1 MMVKAHGCCRLF
13 CPALLE
19 TWPFLVKKTKEKEMS
34 HNFTESYDVI
44 VIGAGH
50 AGVEASLAASR
61 MGCKVLLATINIEML
76 AFMPCNPSIG
86 GSAKGIVVREVD
98 ALGGEMA
105 KNIDKSYI
113 QMKML
118 NTGKGPAVRALRAQA
133 DKELYSKEMRKTVE
147 NQENL
152 TLRQTM
158 INEILVEDGKVIGV
172 KTATQQEYAAKAVI
186 VTTGTALRGEI
197 IIGDLKYS
205 SGPNHSLAAI
215 PLADNLRDLGFE
227 IGRFKTGTPPRVK
240 ASSINYDVTEIQ
252 PGDEK
257 ANHFSYT
264 SRDEDYV
271 KDQVPCWLTYTNA
284 ESHEIIQNNLHR
296 APMFSGIVK
305 GVGPRYCP
313 SIEDKIVR
321 FADKERHQLF
331 LEPEGRDTEE
341 VYVQGLS
348 TSLPEDVQKDL
359 VHSIKGLENAE
370 MMRTGYAIEYDMIMP
385 HQLRA
390 TLETKKISGLFTA
403 GQTNGTSGYEEA
415 AGQGIIAGINAA
427 LKIQGKPELIL
438 KRSDGYI
445 GVMID
450 DLVTKG
456 TVEPY
461 RLLTSRA
468 EYRLILRHDNADM
481 RLTEIGREIGLVDD
495 ERWARFEIKKN
506 QFDNE
511 MKRLESIKL
520 KPVKETN
527 AKIEALG
534 FKALTDAVTAKEFMR
549 RPEVS
554 YQDVVQFIGPAA
566 EELDEKIIELIETEI
581 KYEGYISKALD
592 QVEKMKRMEEKRIP
606 ANIDWDDI
614 DSIATEARQKFK
626 KINPETIGQA
636 SRISGVNPADISILM
651 VYLEGKSRSISK
663 NKAKS

>member
-1 MMVKAHGCCRLF
+1 M
-13 CPALLE
+13 
-19 TWPFLVKKTKEKEMS
+19 TY
-34 HNFTESYDVI
+34 NFTEKYDII

-105 KNIDKSYI
+105 KTIDKTYI

-158 INEILVEDGKVIGV
+158 IDEILVEDGKVVGV
-172 KTATQQEYAAKAVI
+172 RTATHQEYAAKAVI

-205 SGPNHSLAAI
+205 SGPNHSLASI
-215 PLADNLRDLGFE
+215 NLADNLKELGLE

-252 PGDEK
+252 PGDE
-257 ANHFSYT
+257 APNHFSYT

-271 KDQVPCWLTYTNA
+271 KDQVPCWLTYTNGT
-284 ESHEIIQNNLHR
+284 SHEIIQNNLHR
-296 APMFSGIVK
+296 APMFTGVVK

-331 LEPEGRDTEE
+331 LEPEGRNTEE

-348 TSLPEDVQKDL
+348 TSLPEDVQRDL

-370 MMRTGYAIEYDMIMP
+370 MMRTGYAIEYDMVLP

-427 LKIQGKPELIL
+427 LKVQGKPELIL

-456 TVEPY
+456 TIEPY

-481 RLTEIGREIGLVDD
+481 RLTKMGREIGLVDD

-511 MKRLESIKL
+511 MKRLDSIKL

-527 AKIEALG
+527 AKVEEMG
-534 FKALTDAVTAKEFMR
+534 FKPLTDAVTAKEFLR

-554 YQDVVQFIGPAA
+554 YQDVVAFIGPAA
-566 EELDEKIIELIETEI
+566 EDLDDKIIELIETEI
-581 KYEGYISKALD
+581 KYEGYISKAMD
-592 QVEKMKRMEEKRIP
+592 QVAKMKRMEEKRIP

-626 KINPETIGQA
+626 LINPETIGQA

-651 VYLEGKSRSISK
+651 VYLEGKNRSISK
-663 NKAKS
+663 NQEKKA

>member
-1 MMVKAHGCCRLF
+1 MI
-13 CPALLE
+13 
-19 TWPFLVKKTKEKEMS
+19 

-527 AKIEALG
+527 AKVEELG

>member
-1 MMVKAHGCCRLF
+1 M
-13 CPALLE
+13 
-19 TWPFLVKKTKEKEMS
+19 TY
-34 HNFTESYDVI
+34 NFTERYDII

-105 KNIDKSYI
+105 KNIDKTYI

-158 INEILVEDGKVIGV
+158 IDEILVENGKVVGV
-172 KTATQQEYAAKAVI
+172 RTATHQEYGAKAVI

-205 SGPNHSLAAI
+205 SGPNHSLASI
-215 PLADNLRDLGFE
+215 NLADNLKQLGLE

-240 ASSINYDVTEIQ
+240 ASSINYDETEIQ
-252 PGDEK
+252 PGDE
-257 ANHFSYT
+257 APNHFSYT

-271 KDQVPCWLTYTNA
+271 KDQVPCWLTYTNGH
-284 ESHEIIQNNLHR
+284 SHEIIQNNLHR
-296 APMFSGIVK
+296 APMFTGVVK

-331 LEPEGRDTEE
+331 LEPEGRNTEE

-348 TSLPEDVQKDL
+348 TSLPEDVQRDL
-359 VHSIKGLENAE
+359 VHSIKGLEKAE
-370 MMRTGYAIEYDMIMP
+370 MMRTGYAIEYDMVLP

-456 TVEPY
+456 TIEPY

-481 RLTEIGREIGLVDD
+481 RLTEMGRAIGLVDD
-495 ERWARFEIKKN
+495 ERWQRFETKKY
-506 QFDNE
+506 QFENE
-511 MKRLESIKL
+511 MKRLDSIKL

-527 AKIEALG
+527 EKVAAMG
-534 FKALTDAVTAKEFMR
+534 FKPLTDAVTAKEFLR

-554 YQDVVQFIGPAA
+554 YQDVVEFIGPAA
-566 EELDEKIIELIETEI
+566 EELDDKIIELIETEI
-581 KYEGYISKALD
+581 KYEGYISKAMD

-626 KINPETIGQA
+626 LINPETIGQA

-663 NKAKS
+663 NKANH

>member
-1 MMVKAHGCCRLF
+1 MTHTFA
-13 CPALLE
+13 E
-19 TWPFLVKKTKEKEMS
+19 
-34 HNFTESYDVI
+34 NYDVI

-50 AGVEASLAASR
+50 AGVEAGLAASR
-61 MGCKVLLATINIEML
+61 MGCKTLLATINLDMV

-86 GSAKGIVVREVD
+86 GSAKGIVVREID
-98 ALGGEMA
+98 ALGGEMGR
-105 KNIDKSYI
+105 NIDKTYI

-118 NTGKGPAVRALRAQA
+118 NMGKGPAVRALRAQA
-133 DKELYSKEMRKTVE
+133 DKAEYAAEMKRTVE
-147 NQENL
+147 RQENL

-158 INEILVEDGKVIGV
+158 IDEILVEDGKVIGV
-172 KTATQQEYAAKAVI
+172 RTATNQKFSAKAVV

-205 SGPNHSLAAI
+205 SGPNNSLASI
-215 PLADNLRDLGFE
+215 TLADNLKELGLE
-227 IGRFKTGTPPRVK
+227 IGRFKTGTPPRVN
-240 ASSINYDVTEIQ
+240 ARTINYEETEIQ

-257 ANHFSYT
+257 PNHFSFL
-264 SRDEDYV
+264 SKDEDYLQ
-271 KDQVPCWLTYTNA
+271 DQIPCWLTYTNA
-284 ESHEIIQNNLHR
+284 TSHEIINSNLHR

-305 GVGPRYCP
+305 GIGPRYCP

-331 LEPEGRDTEE
+331 LEPEGRNTDEI
-341 VYVQGLS
+341 YVQGLS
-348 TSLPEDVQKDL
+348 TSLPEDVQQDL
-359 VHSIKGLENAE
+359 IHSIKGLENAQ
-370 MMRTGYAIEYDMIMP
+370 MMRTGYAIEYDMVMP

-415 AGQGIIAGINAA
+415 AGQGIVAGINAA
-427 LKIQGKPELIL
+427 LKVQGKPELIL

-481 RLTEIGREIGLVDD
+481 RLTEIGRQVGLVDD
-495 ERWARFEIKKN
+495 ERWQVFQIHKN

-520 KPVKETN
+520 KPIKETN
-527 AKIEALG
+527 EKVVAMG
-534 FKALTDAVTAKEFMR
+534 FKPLTDALTAKEFMR
-549 RPEVS
+549 RPDVT
-554 YQDVVQFIGPAA
+554 YADVVAFIGPAA
-566 EELDEKIIELIETEI
+566 EDLDTKTIELIETEV
-581 KYEGYISKALD
+581 KYEGYIAKALD

-606 ANIDWDDI
+606 ADIDWDDI

-626 KINPETIGQA
+626 LISPETIGQA

-651 VYLEGKSRSISK
+651 VYLEGRSRSIAK
-663 NKAKS
+663 NRDKK

>member
-1 MMVKAHGCCRLF
+1 MVH
-13 CPALLE
+13 E
-19 TWPFLVKKTKEKEMS
+19 
-34 HNFTESYDVI
+34 FTEDYDVV

-50 AGVEASLAASR
+50 AGVEASLAAAR
-61 MGCKVLLATINIEML
+61 MGCKTLLATINIDML

-86 GSAKGIVVREVD
+86 GSAKGIVVREID
-98 ALGGEMA
+98 ALGGEMG
-105 KNIDKSYI
+105 KNIDKTYI

-133 DKELYSKEMRKTVE
+133 DKNLYAREMKHTVE
-147 NQENL
+147 KQENL
-152 TLRQTM
+152 TLRQS
-158 INEILVEDGKVIGV
+158 IIDDILVEDGKVVGV
-172 KTATQQEYAAKAVI
+172 LTATGQKFSARAVV

-197 IIGDLKYS
+197 ILGELKYS
-205 SGPNHSLAAI
+205 SGPNNSLASVT
-215 PLADNLRDLGFE
+215 LADNLKKLGLE

-240 ASSINYDVTEIQ
+240 ASSINYDETEIQ
-252 PGDEK
+252 PGDPK
-257 ANHFSYT
+257 PNHFSFL
-264 SRDEDYV
+264 SKDEDYL
-271 KDQVPCWLTYTNA
+271 QEQIPCWLTYTNQT
-284 ESHEIIQNNLHR
+284 SHDIITKNLYR

-341 VYVQGLS
+341 VYVQGIS
-348 TSLPEDVQKDL
+348 TSLPEDVQKEL
-359 VHSIKGLENAE
+359 LHSIKGLENAE
-370 MMRTGYAIEYDMIMP
+370 MMRTGYAIEYDIVLP

-390 TLETKKISGLFTA
+390 TLETKVISGLFTA

-427 LKIQGKPELIL
+427 LKVQGKPELIL
-438 KRSDGYI
+438 KRSDAYI

-456 TVEPY
+456 TLEPY

-481 RLTEIGREIGLVDD
+481 RLTEIGRTVGLVDD
-495 ERWARFEIKKN
+495 QRWETFQIKKN
-506 QFDNE
+506 QFDTE
-511 MKRLESIKL
+511 MRRLESIKL
-520 KPVKETN
+520 KPIKETN
-527 AKIEALG
+527 ERVQALG
-534 FKALTDAVTAKEFMR
+534 FKPLTDAMTAKEFMR
-549 RPEVS
+549 RPEID
-554 YQDVVQFIGPAA
+554 YATVVTFIGQAA
-566 EELDEKIIELIETEI
+566 ETLDPKIIELLETEI
-581 KYEGYISKALD
+581 KYEGYINKALD
-592 QVEKMKRMEEKRIP
+592 QVAKMKRMEEKKIP
-606 ANIDWDDI
+606 KNIDWDAI

-651 VYLEGKSRSISK
+651 VYIEG
-663 NKAKS
+663 NGKARRKLS

>member
-1 MMVKAHGCCRLF
+1 M
-13 CPALLE
+13 
-19 TWPFLVKKTKEKEMS
+19 TY
-34 HNFTESYDVI
+34 NFIEEYDII

-105 KNIDKSYI
+105 KNIDKTYI

-158 INEILVEDGKVIGV
+158 IDEILVENGKVVGV
-172 KTATQQEYAAKAVI
+172 RTATHQEYRAKAVI

-205 SGPNHSLAAI
+205 SGPNHSLASI
-215 PLADNLRDLGFE
+215 NLADNLKQLGLE

-240 ASSINYDVTEIQ
+240 ASSINYDETEIQ
-252 PGDEK
+252 PGDE
-257 ANHFSYT
+257 APNHFSYT

-271 KDQVPCWLTYTNA
+271 KDQVPCWLTYTNGH
-284 ESHEIIQNNLHR
+284 SHEIIQNNLHR
-296 APMFSGIVK
+296 APMFTGVVK

-331 LEPEGRDTEE
+331 LEPEGRNTEE

-348 TSLPEDVQKDL
+348 TSLPEDVQRDL
-359 VHSIKGLENAE
+359 VHSIKGLEKAE
-370 MMRTGYAIEYDMIMP
+370 MMRTGYAIEYDMVLP

-456 TVEPY
+456 TIEPY

-481 RLTEIGREIGLVDD
+481 RLTEMGRAIGLVDD
-495 ERWARFEIKKN
+495 ERWQRFETKKY
-506 QFDNE
+506 QFENE
-511 MKRLESIKL
+511 MKRLDSIKL

-527 AKIEALG
+527 EKVAAMG
-534 FKALTDAVTAKEFMR
+534 FKPLTDAVTAKEFLR

-554 YQDVVQFIGPAA
+554 YQDVVEFIGPAT
-566 EELDEKIIELIETEI
+566 EELDDKIIELIETEI
-581 KYEGYISKALD
+581 KYEGYISKAMD

-626 KINPETIGQA
+626 LINPETIGQA

-663 NKAKS
+663 NKANH

>member
-1 MMVKAHGCCRLF
+1 M
-13 CPALLE
+13 
-19 TWPFLVKKTKEKEMS
+19 TY
-34 HNFTESYDVI
+34 NFIEEYDII

-76 AFMPCNPSIG
+76 AFLPCNPSIG

-158 INEILVEDGKVIGV
+158 IDEILVEDGKVIGV
-172 KTATQQEYAAKAVI
+172 RTATHQEYGAKAVI

-205 SGPNHSLAAI
+205 SGPNHSLASI
-215 PLADNLRDLGFE
+215 NLADNLKKLGLE

-240 ASSINYDVTEIQ
+240 ASSINYEETEIQ
-252 PGDEK
+252 PGDENP
-257 ANHFSYT
+257 NHFSYN
-264 SRDEDYV
+264 SRDEDYL
-271 KDQVPCWLTYTNA
+271 KDQIPCWLTYTNSQ
-284 ESHEIIQNNLHR
+284 SHEIINSNLHR
-296 APMFSGIVK
+296 APMFTGVVK

-331 LEPEGRDTEE
+331 LEPEGRNTEE

-348 TSLPEDVQKDL
+348 TSLPEDVQRDL

-370 MMRTGYAIEYDMIMP
+370 MMRTGYAIEYDMVLP

-415 AGQGIIAGINAA
+415 AGQGIVAGINAA

-481 RLTEIGREIGLVDD
+481 RLTEIGREVGLVDD
-495 ERWARFEIKKN
+495 ERWARFETKKY
-506 QFDNE
+506 QFENE
-511 MKRLESIKL
+511 MKRLDSIKL

-527 AKIEALG
+527 EKVVALG
-534 FKALTDAVTAKEFMR
+534 FKPLTDAVTAKEFLR

-554 YQDVVQFIGPAA
+554 YQDVVNFIGPAT
-566 EELDEKIIELIETEI
+566 EELDDKIIELIETEI

-592 QVEKMKRMEEKRIP
+592 QVEKMRRMEEKRIP

-626 KINPETIGQA
+626 LINPETIGQA

-663 NKAKS
+663 NQEKES

>member
-1 MMVKAHGCCRLF
+1 MTHTFA
-13 CPALLE
+13 E
-19 TWPFLVKKTKEKEMS
+19 
-34 HNFTESYDVI
+34 NYDVI

-50 AGVEASLAASR
+50 AGVEAGLAASR
-61 MGCKVLLATINIEML
+61 MGCKTLLATINLDMV

-86 GSAKGIVVREVD
+86 GSAKGIVVREID
-98 ALGGEMA
+98 ALGGEMGR
-105 KNIDKSYI
+105 NIDKTYI

-133 DKELYSKEMRKTVE
+133 DKAEYAAEMKRTVE
-147 NQENL
+147 RQENL

-158 INEILVEDGKVIGV
+158 IDEILVEDGKVVGV
-172 KTATQQEYAAKAVI
+172 RTATDQKYSATAVV

-205 SGPNHSLAAI
+205 SGPNNSLASI
-215 PLADNLRDLGFE
+215 TLADNLKELGLE
-227 IGRFKTGTPPRVK
+227 IGRFKTGTPPRVN
-240 ASSINYDVTEIQ
+240 ARTINYEETEIQ

-257 ANHFSYT
+257 ANHFSFL
-264 SRDEDYV
+264 SKDEDYLQ
-271 KDQVPCWLTYTNA
+271 DQIPCWLTYTNA
-284 ESHEIIQNNLHR
+284 TSHEIINSNLHR

-305 GVGPRYCP
+305 GIGPRYCP

-331 LEPEGRDTEE
+331 LEPEGRHTDEI
-341 VYVQGLS
+341 YVQGLS
-348 TSLPEDVQKDL
+348 TSLPEDVQREL
-359 VHSIKGLENAE
+359 VHSIKGLENAQ
-370 MMRTGYAIEYDMIMP
+370 MMRTGYAIEYDMVMP

-427 LKIQGKPELIL
+427 LKVQDKPELIL

-481 RLTEIGREIGLVDD
+481 RLTEIGRQVGLVDD
-495 ERWARFEIKKN
+495 ERWQVFQIHKN

-520 KPVKETN
+520 KPIKETN
-527 AKIEALG
+527 EKVVAMG
-534 FKALTDAVTAKEFMR
+534 FKPLTDALTAKEFMR
-549 RPEVS
+549 RPDVT
-554 YQDVVQFIGPAA
+554 YADVVAFIGPAA
-566 EELDEKIIELIETEI
+566 EDLDAKTIELIETEV
-581 KYEGYISKALD
+581 KYEGYIAKAMD
-592 QVEKMKRMEEKRIP
+592 QVDKMKRMEEKRIP
-606 ANIDWDDI
+606 ADIDWDDI

-626 KINPETIGQA
+626 LISPETIGQA

-651 VYLEGKSRSISK
+651 VYLEGRSRSIAK
-663 NKAKS
+663 NKKKDSL

>member
-1 MMVKAHGCCRLF
+1 MTHTFA
-13 CPALLE
+13 E
-19 TWPFLVKKTKEKEMS
+19 
-34 HNFTESYDVI
+34 NYDVI

-50 AGVEASLAASR
+50 AGVEAGLAASR
-61 MGCKVLLATINIEML
+61 MGCKTLLATINLDMV

-86 GSAKGIVVREVD
+86 GSAKGIVVREID
-98 ALGGEMA
+98 ALGGEMGR
-105 KNIDKSYI
+105 NIDKTYI

-118 NTGKGPAVRALRAQA
+118 NMGKGPAVRALRAQA
-133 DKELYSKEMRKTVE
+133 DKAEYAAEMKRTVE
-147 NQENL
+147 RQENL

-158 INEILVEDGKVIGV
+158 IDEILVEDGKVIGV
-172 KTATQQEYAAKAVI
+172 RTATNQKFSAKAVV

-205 SGPNHSLAAI
+205 SGPNNSLASI
-215 PLADNLRDLGFE
+215 TLADNLKELGLE
-227 IGRFKTGTPPRVK
+227 IGRFKTGTPPRVN
-240 ASSINYDVTEIQ
+240 ARTINYEETEIQ

-257 ANHFSYT
+257 PNHFSFL
-264 SRDEDYV
+264 SKDEDYLQ
-271 KDQVPCWLTYTNA
+271 DQIPCWLTYTNA
-284 ESHEIIQNNLHR
+284 TSHEIINSNLHR

-305 GVGPRYCP
+305 GIGPRYCP

-331 LEPEGRDTEE
+331 LEPEGRNTDEI
-341 VYVQGLS
+341 YVQGLS
-348 TSLPEDVQKDL
+348 TSLPEDVQQDL
-359 VHSIKGLENAE
+359 IHSIKGLENAQ
-370 MMRTGYAIEYDMIMP
+370 MMRTGYAIEYDMVMP

-415 AGQGIIAGINAA
+415 AGQGIVAGINAA
-427 LKIQGKPELIL
+427 LKVQGKSELIL

-481 RLTEIGREIGLVDD
+481 RLTEIGRQVGLVDD
-495 ERWARFEIKKN
+495 ERWQVFQIHKN

-520 KPVKETN
+520 KPIKETN
-527 AKIEALG
+527 EKVVAMS
-534 FKALTDAVTAKEFMR
+534 FKPLTDALTAKEFMR
-549 RPEVS
+549 RP
-554 YQDVVQFIGPAA
+554 DVTYADAVAFIGPAA
-566 EELDEKIIELIETEI
+566 EDLDAKTIELIETEV
-581 KYEGYISKALD
+581 KYEGYIAKALD

-606 ANIDWDDI
+606 ADIDWDDI

-626 KINPETIGQA
+626 LISPETIGQA

-651 VYLEGKSRSISK
+651 VYLEGRSRSISK
-663 NKAKS
+663 NKSKDSH

>member
-1 MMVKAHGCCRLF
+1 MTHTFA
-13 CPALLE
+13 E
-19 TWPFLVKKTKEKEMS
+19 
-34 HNFTESYDVI
+34 NYDVI

-50 AGVEASLAASR
+50 AGVEAGLAASR
-61 MGCKVLLATINIEML
+61 MGCKTLLATINLDMV

-86 GSAKGIVVREVD
+86 GSAKGIVVREID
-98 ALGGEMA
+98 ALGGEMGR
-105 KNIDKSYI
+105 NIDKTYI

-118 NTGKGPAVRALRAQA
+118 NMGKGPAVRALRAQA
-133 DKELYSKEMRKTVE
+133 DKAEYASEMKRTVE
-147 NQENL
+147 RQENL

-158 INEILVEDGKVIGV
+158 IDEILVEDGKVIGV
-172 KTATQQEYAAKAVI
+172 RTATNQKFSAKAVV

-205 SGPNHSLAAI
+205 SGPNNSLASI
-215 PLADNLRDLGFE
+215 TLADNLKELGLE
-227 IGRFKTGTPPRVK
+227 IGRFKTGTPPRVN
-240 ASSINYDVTEIQ
+240 ARTINYEDTEIQ

-257 ANHFSYT
+257 PNHFSFL
-264 SRDEDYV
+264 SKDEDYLL
-271 KDQVPCWLTYTNA
+271 DQIPCWLTYTNA
-284 ESHEIIQNNLHR
+284 TSHEIINSNLHR

-305 GVGPRYCP
+305 GIGPRYCP

-331 LEPEGRDTEE
+331 LEPEGRNTDEI
-341 VYVQGLS
+341 YVQGLS
-348 TSLPEDVQKDL
+348 TSLPEDVQQDL
-359 VHSIKGLENAE
+359 IHSIKGLENAQ
-370 MMRTGYAIEYDMIMP
+370 MMRTGYAIEYDMVMP

-415 AGQGIIAGINAA
+415 AGQGIVAGINAA
-427 LKIQGKPELIL
+427 LKVQGKPELIL

-481 RLTEIGREIGLVDD
+481 RLTEIGRQVGLVDD
-495 ERWARFEIKKN
+495 ERWQVFQIHKN

-520 KPVKETN
+520 KPIKETN
-527 AKIEALG
+527 
-534 FKALTDAVTAKEFMR
+534 
-549 RPEVS
+549 
-554 YQDVVQFIGPAA
+554 
-566 EELDEKIIELIETEI
+566 EK
-581 KYEGYISKALD
+581 S
-592 QVEKMKRMEEKRIP
+592 
-606 ANIDWDDI
+606 
-614 DSIATEARQKFK
+614 
-626 KINPETIGQA
+626 
-636 SRISGVNPADISILM
+636 
-651 VYLEGKSRSISK
+651 
-663 NKAKS
+663 

>member
-1 MMVKAHGCCRLF
+1 M
-13 CPALLE
+13 
-19 TWPFLVKKTKEKEMS
+19 TY
-34 HNFTESYDVI
+34 NFIEEYDII

-76 AFMPCNPSIG
+76 AFLPCNPSIG

-158 INEILVEDGKVIGV
+158 IDEILVEDGKVIGV
-172 KTATQQEYAAKAVI
+172 RTATHQEYGAKAVI

-205 SGPNHSLAAI
+205 SGPNHSLASI
-215 PLADNLRDLGFE
+215 NLADNLKNLGLE

-240 ASSINYDVTEIQ
+240 ASSINYEETEIQ
-252 PGDEK
+252 PGDENP
-257 ANHFSYT
+257 NHFSYN
-264 SRDEDYV
+264 SRDEDYL
-271 KDQVPCWLTYTNA
+271 KDQIPCWLTYTNSH
-284 ESHEIIQNNLHR
+284 SHEIINSNLHR
-296 APMFSGIVK
+296 APMFTGVVK

-331 LEPEGRDTEE
+331 LEPEGRNTEE

-348 TSLPEDVQKDL
+348 TSLPEDVQREL

-370 MMRTGYAIEYDMIMP
+370 MMRTGYAIEYDMVLP

-415 AGQGIIAGINAA
+415 AGQGIVAGINAA

-481 RLTEIGREIGLVDD
+481 RLTEIGREVGLVDD
-495 ERWARFEIKKN
+495 ERWARFETKKY
-506 QFDNE
+506 QFENE
-511 MKRLESIKL
+511 MKRLDSIKL

-527 AKIEALG
+527 EKVAALG
-534 FKALTDAVTAKEFMR
+534 FKPLTDAVTAKEFLR

-554 YQDVVQFIGPAA
+554 YQDVVNFIGPAT
-566 EELDEKIIELIETEI
+566 EELDDKIIELIETEI

-626 KINPETIGQA
+626 LINPETIGQA

-663 NKAKS
+663 NQEK

>member
-1 MMVKAHGCCRLF
+1 MTHTFA
-13 CPALLE
+13 E
-19 TWPFLVKKTKEKEMS
+19 
-34 HNFTESYDVI
+34 NYDVI

-50 AGVEASLAASR
+50 AGVEAGLAASR
-61 MGCKVLLATINIEML
+61 MGCKTLLATINLDMV

-86 GSAKGIVVREVD
+86 GSAKGIVVREID
-98 ALGGEMA
+98 ALGGEMGR
-105 KNIDKSYI
+105 NIDKTYI

-118 NTGKGPAVRALRAQA
+118 NMGKGPAVRALRAQA
-133 DKELYSKEMRKTVE
+133 DKAEYAAEMKRTVE
-147 NQENL
+147 RQENL

-158 INEILVEDGKVIGV
+158 IDEILVEDGKVIGV
-172 KTATQQEYAAKAVI
+172 RTATNQKFSAKAVV

-205 SGPNHSLAAI
+205 SGPNNSLASI
-215 PLADNLRDLGFE
+215 TLADNLKELGLE
-227 IGRFKTGTPPRVK
+227 IGRFKTGTPPRVN
-240 ASSINYDVTEIQ
+240 ARTINYEDTEIQ

-257 ANHFSYT
+257 PNHFSFL
-264 SRDEDYV
+264 SKDEDYLQ
-271 KDQVPCWLTYTNA
+271 DQIPCWLTYTNA
-284 ESHEIIQNNLHR
+284 TSHEIINSNLHR

-305 GVGPRYCP
+305 GIGPRYCP

-331 LEPEGRDTEE
+331 LEPEGRNTDEI
-341 VYVQGLS
+341 YVQGLS
-348 TSLPEDVQKDL
+348 TSLPEDVQQDL
-359 VHSIKGLENAE
+359 IHSIKGLENAQ
-370 MMRTGYAIEYDMIMP
+370 MMRTGYAIEYDMVMP

-415 AGQGIIAGINAA
+415 AGQGIVAGINAA
-427 LKIQGKPELIL
+427 LKVQGKPELIL

-481 RLTEIGREIGLVDD
+481 RLTEIGRQVGLVDD
-495 ERWARFEIKKN
+495 KRWQVFQIHKN

-520 KPVKETN
+520 KPIKETN
-527 AKIEALG
+527 EKVVAMG
-534 FKALTDAVTAKEFMR
+534 FKPLTDALTAKEFMR
-549 RPEVS
+549 RP
-554 YQDVVQFIGPAA
+554 DVTYADAVAFIGPAA
-566 EELDEKIIELIETEI
+566 EDLDAKTIELIETEV
-581 KYEGYISKALD
+581 KYEGYIAKALD

-606 ANIDWDDI
+606 ADIDWDDI

-626 KINPETIGQA
+626 LISPETIGQA

-651 VYLEGKSRSISK
+651 VYLEGRSRSISK
-663 NKAKS
+663 NKSKDSH

>member
-1 MMVKAHGCCRLF
+1 MTHTFA
-13 CPALLE
+13 E
-19 TWPFLVKKTKEKEMS
+19 
-34 HNFTESYDVI
+34 NYDVI

-50 AGVEASLAASR
+50 AGVEAGLAASR
-61 MGCKVLLATINIEML
+61 MGCKTLLATINLDMV

-86 GSAKGIVVREVD
+86 GSAKGIVVREID
-98 ALGGEMA
+98 ALGGEMGR
-105 KNIDKSYI
+105 NIDKTYI

-118 NTGKGPAVRALRAQA
+118 NMGKGPAVRALRAQA
-133 DKELYSKEMRKTVE
+133 DKAEYAAEMKRTVE
-147 NQENL
+147 RQENL

-158 INEILVEDGKVIGV
+158 IDEILVEDGKVIGV
-172 KTATQQEYAAKAVI
+172 RTATNQKFSAKAVV

-205 SGPNHSLAAI
+205 SGPNNSLASI
-215 PLADNLRDLGFE
+215 TLADNLKELGLE
-227 IGRFKTGTPPRVK
+227 IGRFKTGTPPRVN
-240 ASSINYDVTEIQ
+240 ARTINYDETEIQ

-257 ANHFSYT
+257 PNHFSFL
-264 SRDEDYV
+264 SKDEDYLQ
-271 KDQVPCWLTYTNA
+271 DQIPCWLTYTNA
-284 ESHEIIQNNLHR
+284 TSHEIINSNLHR

-305 GVGPRYCP
+305 GIGPRYCP

-331 LEPEGRDTEE
+331 LEPEGRNTDEI
-341 VYVQGLS
+341 YVQGLS
-348 TSLPEDVQKDL
+348 TSLPEDVQQDL
-359 VHSIKGLENAE
+359 IHSIKGLENAQ
-370 MMRTGYAIEYDMIMP
+370 MMRTGYAIEYDMVMP

-415 AGQGIIAGINAA
+415 EGQGIVAGINAA
-427 LKIQGKPELIL
+427 LKMQGKPELIL

-481 RLTEIGREIGLVDD
+481 RLTEIGCQVGLVDD
-495 ERWARFEIKKN
+495 ERWQVFQIHKN

-520 KPVKETN
+520 KPIKETN
-527 AKIEALG
+527 EKVVAMG
-534 FKALTDAVTAKEFMR
+534 FKPLIDALTAKEFMR
-549 RPEVS
+549 RP
-554 YQDVVQFIGPAA
+554 DVTYADAVAFIGPAA
-566 EELDEKIIELIETEI
+566 EDLDAKTIELIETEV
-581 KYEGYISKALD
+581 KYEGYIAKALD

-606 ANIDWDDI
+606 ADIDWDDI

-626 KINPETIGQA
+626 LISPETIGQA

-651 VYLEGKSRSISK
+651 VYLEGRSRSISK
-663 NKAKS
+663 NKSKDSH